1 MRLLLG
7 RDNTIAQYE
16 LQVLEHGT
24 EIVQR
29 NTVIAF
35 LQEQVHELQM

>member
-1 MRLLLG
+1 MRQLLGEITPFG
-7 RDNTIAQYE
+7 RDNAIAQYE
-16 LQVLEHGT
+16 LQVMEHGA

-35 LQEQVHELQM
+35 IQE